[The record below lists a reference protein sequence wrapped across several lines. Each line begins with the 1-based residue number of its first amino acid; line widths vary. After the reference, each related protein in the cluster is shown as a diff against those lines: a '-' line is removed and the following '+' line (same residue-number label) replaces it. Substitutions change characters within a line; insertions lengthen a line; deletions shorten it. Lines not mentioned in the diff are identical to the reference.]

1 MFKNL
6 RPAVRLLPAELQL
19 MLTVVKAITLTALC
33 LRECQCHCILQP
45 LIPCFWMCLKS
56 HPDPDRYLQA
66 PASSSLAYICLP
78 RHSANTFVSFFFRGR
93 GLTELTLKYITT
105 DKRAERLR
113 SSRGACSRAG
123 GQAPAR
129 TSTIKTKRGRGSQ
142 GLQILP
148 HLP

>member
-1 MFKNL
+1 
-6 RPAVRLLPAELQL
+6 
-19 MLTVVKAITLTALC
+19 MLTVVKAITLTALLKRMSVSLHTAVSNTVSGC
-33 LRECQCHCILQP
+33 V
-45 LIPCFWMCLKS
+45 LKS
-56 HPDPDRYLQA
+56 HTDPDRYLQA
-66 PASSSLAYICLP
+66 LASSSLGYICLP

-113 SSRGACSRAG
+113 SSRGACRRDG

-129 TSTIKTKRGRGSQ
+129 TNTIKAKRGQGSQ
-142 GLQILP
+142 RLQILT